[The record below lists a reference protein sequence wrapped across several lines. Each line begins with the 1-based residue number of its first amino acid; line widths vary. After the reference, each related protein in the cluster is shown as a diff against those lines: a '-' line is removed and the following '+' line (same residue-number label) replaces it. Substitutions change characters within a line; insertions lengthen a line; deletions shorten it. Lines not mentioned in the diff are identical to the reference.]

1 MCRCAKI
8 HLRCDRSLSATPH
21 APLAPL
27 GLLHTCSSGTLGRA
41 YAWTLGLL
49 FARVTASPIESN
61 QGASCYSYVSS
72 LNLNLTSPNN
82 DAGGGMEDNN
92 RAAGS
97 TCTDYSSTDESMAA
111 CKMASGTRA
120 ATPLED
126 RFRNMPDAAINDAD
140 KPRRAD

>member
-1 MCRCAKI
+1 MHSSIQCGYSIPLAAVRTKSTLGKSDSSVGGCMCRCAKI
-8 HLRCDRSLSATPH
+8 HLRCDRSLSTTPH

-97 TCTDYSSTDESMAA
+97 TCTDYSSTD
-111 CKMASGTRA
+111 
-120 ATPLED
+120 
-126 RFRNMPDAAINDAD
+126 
-140 KPRRAD
+140 